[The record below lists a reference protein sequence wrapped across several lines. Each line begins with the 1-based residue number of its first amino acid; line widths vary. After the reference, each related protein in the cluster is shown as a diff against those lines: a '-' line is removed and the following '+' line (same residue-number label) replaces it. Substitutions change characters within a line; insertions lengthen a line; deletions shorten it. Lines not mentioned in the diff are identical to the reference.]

1 MWTENGIFREDLE
14 GLATCAFI
22 PWDELRGKTVFI
34 TGATGL
40 IGYTL
45 TSALLYYN
53 KEHQAGLRVVALVR
67 DMERAERQFHGQL
80 VDRCELFFV
89 SGTVE
94 ELPEIEGP
102 VDYIIHGACPT
113 TSRFFVQSPVETIQ
127 SIVLGTQNVLEL
139 AVKKQVSGMVC
150 LSSMEVFGKITHR
163 EKLREEELGYIDLF
177 SPRSS
182 YPESKRLAETMSCA
196 YAAEYRVPVTLVRL
210 AQTFGPGVA
219 NSDERVFAY
228 MARCA
233 INGEDIRLNT
243 SGAKENIYLYTAD
256 AVSAILLLLIKGERG
271 TAYNAGNPETYCS
284 VKEMGEIVARE
295 LGNGNISVFTNAGK
309 TQGLYRPEG
318 FLNLDIGKLW
328 ELGWKTSRDLRQ
340 MFWRMAACF

>member
-1 MWTENGIFREDLE
+1 MWTENGVFREDLE

-80 VDRCELFFV
+80 ADRCELSFV

-94 ELPEIEGP
+94 ELPEIRGP
-102 VDYIIHGACPT
+102 VDYIVHGACPT

-196 YAAEYRVPVTLVRL
+196 YAAEYRVPVTLARL

-219 NSDERVFAY
+219 SSDERVFAY

-243 SGAKENIYLYTAD
+243 SGAKENTYLYTAD
-256 AVSAILLLLIKGERG
+256 AVSAILLLLIRGERG

-284 VKEMGEIVARE
+284 VKEMGEIVAQE
-295 LGNGNISVFTNAGK
+295 LGNGSISVLTNTGK
-309 TQGLYRPEG
+309 TQGLYPPEG
-318 FLNLDIGKLW
+318 FLNLNMERLQS
-328 ELGWKTSRDLRQ
+328 LGWRPSKDLRE
-340 MFWRMAACF
+340 MFWRMSGCF